1 MEKGKYYKNKDN
13 TSYVKVL
20 RIYDILVKCLIVTP
34 QKKTDV
40 LHKDD
45 GEIRVGLLYN
55 PSVDNWDIISE
66 KEFSE
71 AAKRTFKDLLN
82 LED

>member
-13 TSYVKVL
+13 TNYIKVL
-20 RIYDILVKCLIVTP
+20 RIYDILVKCLIVEP
-34 QKKTDV
+34 QKKKNI
-40 LHKDD
+40 LSKSD

-66 KEFSE
+66 EEFSE

>member
-13 TSYVKVL
+13 TNYVKVL
-20 RIYDILVKCLIVTP
+20 RIYDILVKCLIVEP
-34 QKKTDV
+34 QKKENI
-40 LHKDD
+40 LSKSD

-55 PSVDNWDIISE
+55 PSIDNWDTISE
-66 KEFSE
+66 EEFSK